1 MNVAFFLTPK
11 REVEYIYSEYTVRQ
25 TLEKMS
31 YHKYASIPIIDR
43 YGFYRG
49 TITEG
54 DLLWFIKGMG
64 GMSLKDAE
72 EVPIMDIPRKMD
84 YLPVHIDSDIDDLID
99 KALNQNF
106 VPVIDDSDH
115 FIGIVTR
122 KDIILNYCKKIV

>member
-1 MNVAFFLTPK
+1 MNVAFFLTP
-11 REVEYIYSEYTVRQ
+11 
-25 TLEKMS
+25 
-31 YHKYASIPIIDR
+31 
-43 YGFYRG
+43 
-49 TITEG
+49 ITEG

>member
-43 YGFYRG
+43 YGFSCG

>member
-43 YGFYRG
+43 YGFYCG